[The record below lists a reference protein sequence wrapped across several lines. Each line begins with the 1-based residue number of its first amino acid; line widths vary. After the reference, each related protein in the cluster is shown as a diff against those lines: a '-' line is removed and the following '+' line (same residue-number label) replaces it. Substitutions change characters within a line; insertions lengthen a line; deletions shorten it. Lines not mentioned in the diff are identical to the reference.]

1 MTLRSLVTSSGTPN
15 ASAPA
20 ARSFSTAVSR
30 RDSSRAPT
38 PTRYPRAPSPLAIAY
53 PIPLFA
59 PVTSA
64 VLVSFMRLMFAR
76 GPGPHPTPIR
86 CRVIPGRYHRAY
98 AVRVDTLETRE
109 LRYFMAVAEELHFGR
124 AAERLGMAQPPLS
137 RAIQQ
142 LERRLGVSL
151 LERNRRGVSLTD
163 AGEVLL
169 HEGRAALD
177 ATAAA
182 ARRTRRAGG
191 ADSQGRPRNRLVLAV
206 KAAGTHELLRK
217 LLDAYA
223 AEPDAAEIEVL
234 PCGLCEQ
241 EGLLRDGR
249 ADVALMHTPFNSLT
263 GFDSEELLAEGQIA
277 VVPAGHPLPRAGLCL
292 WPTSA
297 TSPVFRSPAGPGTAR
312 THRVRGPRSATR
324 RSSPSSSPS
333 GAPRPFSPTPPAPG
347 CGPSTPPS
355 R

>member
-1 MTLRSLVTSSGTPN
+1 M
-15 ASAPA
+15 
-20 ARSFSTAVSR
+20 
-30 RDSSRAPT
+30 
-38 PTRYPRAPSPLAIAY
+38 
-53 PIPLFA
+53 
-59 PVTSA
+59 
-64 VLVSFMRLMFAR
+64 
-76 GPGPHPTPIR
+76 
-86 CRVIPGRYHRAY
+86 
-98 AVRVDTLETRE
+98 DTLETRE

-277 VVPAGHPLPRAGLCL
+277 VVPAGHPL
-292 WPTSA
+292 
-297 TSPVFRSPAGPGTAR
+297 
-312 THRVRGPRSATR
+312 ATR
-324 RSSPSSSPS
+324 RTLSLADVSDIPGLPLARWPRHGTYPPGPGPEVRDQTQLAQLIALGRTAAVLPDSARTWLWAEHAAVPLTD
-333 GAPRPFSPTPPAPG
+333 APLVVTHIAWPPH
-347 CGPSTPPS
+347 S
-355 R
+355 RSLALAGLVRTAARL